1 MSKVTRAVGR
11 LVQPALRRF
20 GHELRPVPPLGAAEL
35 APELWTWLRQTQRI
49 RTVIDIGANNGD
61 FAAFLAKNLGAR
73 TTYAFEPLAS
83 ARAELQAKSASIP
96 DLHVFDV
103 ALSDQEGTVPFYENS
118 YGPSSSLLRVSETSR
133 VEFPQTAD
141 EVPTVVR
148 VARLDDVL
156 NRGALEM
163 NILIKID
170 VQGLEDRV
178 IRGGQ
183 KVFSMASCVLVEMS
197 FVPMYEGQPLFEEV
211 HVLLV
216 DLGFRFAGMKNQ
228 ISSRRSGQ
236 PLFAHCLYLRDESAR
251 PAGASVA

>member
-20 GHELRPVPPLGAAEL
+20 GRELRPVPPVGAAEL
-35 APELWTWLRQTQRI
+35 APELWPWLRQTQGI
-49 RTVIDIGANNGD
+49 RTVVDIGANNGD
-61 FAAFLAKNLGAR
+61 FAAFLASCLGAV

-83 ARAELQAKSASIP
+83 ARAELRAKSASIP

-103 ALSDQEGTVPFYENS
+103 ALSDHEGSAEFYENS
-118 YGPSSSLLRVSETSR
+118 YGPSSSLLRVNATSR
-133 VEFPQTAD
+133 AEFPQTAG
-141 EVPTVVR
+141 EAPTMVR
-148 VARLDDVL
+148 VARLDDVIDAD
-156 NRGALEM
+156 GLER
-163 NILIKID
+163 NVLVKID

-183 KVFSMASCVLVEMS
+183 RVFSTASCVLAEMS

-211 HVLLV
+211 HALLV
-216 DLGFRFAGMKNQ
+216 ALGFRFAGMRNQ

-236 PLFAHCLYLRDESAR
+236 PLFAHCLYMRNGPGG
-251 PAGASVA
+251 PAASVA